1 MVDTIDF
8 STLSEEDLKA
18 LFPSGSA
25 QAAPAAQASTA
36 DTVDFSSLSSEEQQS
51 VMNQI
56 SSGAGQPITVGDA
69 ESEDLIDAI
78 GRLPGEQDTS
88 DELQAYAQ
96 YGIRGVTSLLDL
108 PSMGWNAMSY
118 LLERVPAL
126 GAGGA
131 YSGTSQQRDVRGL
144 IPRAPYLG
152 QELAEA
158 TGLGDPR
165 KKLSGEPTELSFE
178 QERQMSPYGFAI
190 ELGTSGLGFG
200 KVSQSVGR
208 MARDRALTAGEVP
221 GKYSLIASSP
231 EAFRKEMRFTAL
243 GAGGSLG
250 VGELTD
256 GSQGLMIAASMITP
270 SIAAVGSSIGER
282 AKGISNVKK
291 NLFSQE
297 GQAAMAIDSILRAA
311 RDPEAAILK
320 IQEAVANSGGRSL
333 NQSLGMITGDAGI
346 ISYEKG
352 RKGIAADLKQ
362 LDDSGI
368 QMLVAGLDD
377 LVNQGVVNAADEWIK
392 LGRDNNLAA
401 IQANVNKAI
410 DHARYAQDNAGTPL
424 SVGEASVV
432 LDDAISLAEK
442 NSNEILKQAW
452 ASTRADERLFDPR
465 PIYKD
470 LQNMIKETFTT
481 DTSKSQ
487 YKSMFEDDLKILK
500 NLAKKEKPVDINELL
515 DLRSSITTK
524 LRNIPKENRN
534 PFNKKFGSE
543 FQEILLDQIS
553 RDGSESYNAARDL
566 TVKVKS
572 IFDKS
577 YFTKNEDIGELLAD
591 KTFLK
596 GAAGGVS
603 ADQLIKSSGYGEG
616 VLEATGDVIKA
627 SFARSAV
634 DPKTGTIDPKKA
646 RAFLSDGQYGE
657 FLSRPEFRQTRS
669 QLEAALDSGQS
680 VELAELAA
688 KESTAKLKQSAFE
701 LWTTKDSN
709 KAIDAIISKRT
720 KDSLAAVRELKR
732 QTLLDE
738 SGDAFQGLQQAFLDR
753 MITDGQLVPYGQRKK
768 MVPVLKEIFDADQV
782 KQIDSIFKQVDKI
795 RSRPGYRVNRI
806 EEDDALIMSTIGKV
820 LGARVGAQFGQ
831 SPLIMANV
839 GGRVMQKIMKD
850 LPREVVDDITNQMLL
865 NPELFMQ
872 YKGSVDKIKNIDEAT
887 AIAHQWALIAG
898 HQAALTTRDPV
909 TEASSP
915 IAGRGER

>member
-1 MVDTIDF
+1 
-8 STLSEEDLKA
+8 
-18 LFPSGSA
+18 
-25 QAAPAAQASTA
+25 
-36 DTVDFSSLSSEEQQS
+36 
-51 VMNQI
+51 
-56 SSGAGQPITVGDA
+56 
-69 ESEDLIDAI
+69 
-78 GRLPGEQDTS
+78 
-88 DELQAYAQ
+88 
-96 YGIRGVTSLLDL
+96 
-108 PSMGWNAMSY
+108 
-118 LLERVPAL
+118 
-126 GAGGA
+126 
-131 YSGTSQQRDVRGL
+131 
-144 IPRAPYLG
+144 
-152 QELAEA
+152 
-158 TGLGDPR
+158 
-165 KKLSGEPTELSFE
+165 
-178 QERQMSPYGFAI
+178 
-190 ELGTSGLGFG
+190 
-200 KVSQSVGR
+200 
-208 MARDRALTAGEVP
+208 MARDRALTASKEP
-221 GKYSLIASSP
+221 SKRSLIASSP
-231 EAFRKEMRFTAL
+231 EAFRKEMQFTAL
-243 GAGGSLG
+243 GAGGALG

-270 SIAAVGSSIGER
+270 SIGLAGSKIQE
-282 AKGISNVKK
+282 KFKDIPDIKK

-311 RDPEAAILK
+311 KDPEAAILK
-320 IQEAVANSGGRSL
+320 IQEAIANSGGRSL

-424 SVGEASVV
+424 SVGAASVQ
-432 LDDAISLAEK
+432 LDDAMSLAEK

-452 ASTRADERLFDPR
+452 ASTRADERLFDPK

-481 DTSKSQ
+481 ETAKKY
-487 YKSMFEDDLKILK
+487 YKAMFEDDFNTLKS
-500 NLAKKEKPVDINELL
+500 LAKKGKPVDISELL

-534 PFNKKFGSE
+534 QFNKKFGSE
-543 FQEILLDQIS
+543 FQELLLDQVN
-553 RDGSESYNAARDL
+553 RDGSGSYNAARDL

-572 IFDKS
+572 IFNKT
-577 YFTKNEDIGELLAD
+577 YFTKDEKISELLAD

-596 GAAGGVS
+596 GAAGGAS
-603 ADQLIKSSGYGEG
+603 ADRVIKASGYGEG
-616 VLEATGDVIKA
+616 VLEATEKVIKS
-627 SFARSAV
+627 SFARAAI
-634 DPKTGTIDPKKA
+634 DKNTGVIDPKKA
-646 RAFLSDGQYGE
+646 RRFLSDSDYGE
-657 FLSRPEFRQTRS
+657 FLSRPEFRGVRS
-669 QLEAALDSGQS
+669 ELEAAIDARQS

-753 MITDGQLVPYGQRKK
+753 MIIDGQLVPYGQRKK

-782 KQIDSIFKQVDKI
+782 KRIDSIFKQVDKI

-839 GGRVMQKIMKD
+839 GGRIMQKIVKD

-872 YKGSVDKIKNIDEAT
+872 YRGSVDKIKNIDEAT